1 MLTHLRH
8 DLNKYGAMTATNLQN
23 QVAYVWDALSRAFF
37 IVIIMIVFVQLWR
50 SVYEGRGSAEIAG
63 FTLAQTI
70 WYLLIAEVM
79 ELGKVRH
86 DMRISNEVKDGSIA
100 YTLIRPYN
108 YLGYHFFNGLGELVI
123 KMALVFLLG
132 LPIVVWSAGG
142 PPVRLIHL
150 PPILLVATL
159 AIIIDFL
166 IFSIIGLLAFVT
178 EDVSSFR
185 LIYQKLVF
193 ILGGLMLPLDFL
205 PGWLQPTARFLPF
218 NLTTYAPARLFVA
231 FNWPQFRQF
240 VALQL
245 LWIALIAA
253 ILWLQYRWAT
263 RRLEINGG

>member
-1 MLTHLRH
+1 MLTQAR
-8 DLNKYGAMTATNLQN
+8 LNLVKYGAMTATNLQN
-23 QVAYVWDALSRAFF
+23 QLAYVWDALNRAFF
-37 IVIIMIVFVQLWR
+37 IVIIMVVFVQLWR
-50 SVYEGRGSAEIAG
+50 SVYAGEGSADIAG

-70 WYLLIAEVM
+70 WYLLVAEVM

-86 DMRISNEVKDGSIA
+86 DNRISDEVKDGSIA

-123 KMALVFLLG
+123 KTSLVFLLG
-132 LPIVVWSAGG
+132 LPIVIWNAGA
-142 PPVRLIHL
+142 PPLRLVHL
-150 PPILLVATL
+150 PFVLVVAFL
-159 AIIIDFL
+159 AVIIDFL

-205 PGWLQPTARFLPF
+205 PAWLQPTARLLPF

-231 FNWPQFRQF
+231 FNWPQFRQL
-240 VALQL
+240 VTLQL
-245 LWIALIAA
+245 IWIAIISA
-253 ILWLQYRWAT
+253 ILWLQFRWAT

>member
-1 MLTHLRH
+1 MLTQARLS
-8 DLNKYGAMTATNLQN
+8 LIKYGAMTTTNLQN
-23 QVAYVWDALSRAFF
+23 QLAYVWDALNRAFF
-37 IVIIMIVFVQLWR
+37 IVIIMLVFVQLWR
-50 SVYEGRGSAEIAG
+50 SVYAGQDSAEISG
-63 FTLAQTI
+63 FTFSQTI

-86 DMRISNEVKDGSIA
+86 DTRISNEVKDGSIA

-108 YLGYHFFNGLGELVI
+108 YLGYHFFNGLGELIVKI
-123 KMALVFLLG
+123 SLVFLLG
-132 LPIVVWSAGG
+132 LPIVVANAGA
-142 PPVRLIHL
+142 PPLVWAHL
-150 PPILLVATL
+150 PPVLLVAGL
-159 AIIIDFL
+159 AVIIDFQ

-205 PGWLQPTARFLPF
+205 PGWLQPAARILPF

-231 FNWPQFRQF
+231 FNWPQFGRILI
-240 VALQL
+240 LQL
-245 LWIALIAA
+245 IWIAIIGAG
-253 ILWLQYRWAT
+253 LWLQFHWAT